1 MKRRK
6 WTAIAGLVSA
16 IALISVPSAYAAYA
30 SPKLEV
36 RYVPG
41 SVIIKASTAAEDDAT
56 AATLIVAPDGTQATT
71 TQAPGTTIGTVQALV
86 IATTSGN
93 IQLPISGSILVA
105 APGQVPAETI
115 VACLDDVQPN
125 AVWLMALS
133 AAGQSIT
140 LPMYLA
146 IEDDVP
152 GIYVCLPHP
161 SQATFGAKLVSAE
174 LTFSGVFTQT
184 PGVWLSAWIPY
195 DAAGNLNA
203 AAGVV
208 SPAAFLPG
216 VATIAARRAG
226 NGAIVTGRVAQGAL
240 PRAGAAVVIFGGP
253 RANRLRRLGSVR
265 TRANGTFTFRAR
277 TGTFFRANATGAAG
291 SSAPLCAVLAPVL
304 APIPCVN
311 GTINGFTAQSR
322 VIRKR

>member
-1 MKRRK
+1 MKRRT
-6 WTAIAGLVSA
+6 WTAVAGLVSVA
-16 IALISVPSAYAAYA
+16 ALMSVPSAYAAYA
-30 SPKLEV
+30 STKLEV

-41 SVIIKASTAAEDDAT
+41 SVIIKATQAAEDDAT
-56 AATLIVAPDGTQATT
+56 AATLIIAPDGTQATT
-71 TQAPGTTIGTVQALV
+71 TQAPGTAVGTVQALV

-93 IQLPISGSILVA
+93 IQLPISGQILVA

-115 VACLDDVQPN
+115 AACLEGLQPT

-140 LPMYLA
+140 LPMYLV
-146 IEDDVP
+146 IEDGVP

-174 LTFSGVFTQT
+174 LSFSGVFTQT
-184 PGVWLSAWIPY
+184 AGVWLSAWIPY
-195 DAAGNLNA
+195 DAAGNINA

-216 VATIAARRAG
+216 AATIAARRAG
-226 NGAIVTGRVAQGAL
+226 NGAIVTGRVAQGAV
-240 PRAGAAVVIFGGP
+240 PRAGATVAVFGGL
-253 RANRLRRLGSVR
+253 RANQLRRLGRVR
-265 TRANGTFTFRAR
+265 TAANGTYTFRAR
-277 TGTFFRANATGAAG
+277 TGTFFRVSVTGAAG
-291 SSAPLCAVLAPVL
+291 SSAALCGILAPIL

-311 GTINGFTAQSR
+311 GTINGFTTQSR
-322 VIRKR
+322 VISKR